1 MNLKLKLSN
10 KMAAVEHSDKIKIFI
25 PTDENLK
32 QLGELLM
39 TETSR
44 SIILELIGKE
54 MYVNELAIK
63 LGLRVSLV
71 THHLQKLKDLGLLDI
86 TSKPISKRTK
96 PHDFFRFKTDI
107 FLNFSEDTTG
117 GKLKRIFK
125 ESVKFASIGIAS
137 ATSFLIDYP
146 TSRTDNYATGFVPDN
161 PLEPWVVFLTGI
173 IIGLVI
179 ERLYFGW
186 KKSKRKN

>member
-1 MNLKLKLSN
+1 
-10 KMAAVEHSDKIKIFI
+10 MALEKSDRVKIFI
-25 PTDENLK
+25 PTDQSLK

-54 MYVNELAIK
+54 MYVNEIAIK
-63 LGLRVSLV
+63 LQLRVSLV

-96 PHDFFRFKTDI
+96 NHDFFRFKTDV

-117 GKLKRIFK
+117 EKLKRIFK
-125 ESVKFASIGIAS
+125 ETVKFASIGIIS
-137 ATSFLIDYP
+137 LTSFLFDYSTNP
-146 TSRTDNYATGFVPDN
+146 TNNYAIGFQADN
-161 PLEPWVVFLTGI
+161 PLEPWVAFLAI
-173 IIGLVI
+173 LVVGLAI
-179 ERLYFGW
+179 ERIYFGW
-186 KKSKRKN
+186 KKRRKN

>member
-1 MNLKLKLSN
+1 
-10 KMAAVEHSDKIKIFI
+10 MAAIEPTDRIKIFI

-44 SIILELIGKE
+44 SIILELIGKQ

-107 FLNFSEDTTG
+107 FLNFSQDSTG
-117 GKLKRIFK
+117 EKLKRIFK
-125 ESVKFASIGIAS
+125 DGVKFASIGIAS
-137 ATSFLIDYP
+137 ATSFMFDYSITP
-146 TSRTDNYATGFVPDN
+146 TDNYAIGFVPDN
-161 PLEPWVVFLTGI
+161 PLEPWVVFLGI
-173 IIGLVI
+173 LVIGLVI
-179 ERLYFGW
+179 ERIYFGW
-186 KKSKRKN
+186 KKRRKN

>member
-1 MNLKLKLSN
+1 
-10 KMAAVEHSDKIKIFI
+10 MALEQNDRVKIFI
-25 PTDENLK
+25 PTDESLK

-54 MYVNELAIK
+54 MYVNEIAIK
-63 LGLRVSLV
+63 LQLRVSLV

-96 PHDFFRFKTDI
+96 NHDFFRFRTDV

-117 GKLKRIFK
+117 EKLKRIFK
-125 ESVKFASIGIAS
+125 ESVKFASIGIIS
-137 ATSFLIDYP
+137 LTSFLFDFP
-146 TSRTDNYATGFVPDN
+146 SWFESNENNYAFPGEPSN
-161 PLEPWVVFLTGI
+161 PLEPWVIFLVI
-173 IIGLVI
+173 LVIGLAL
-179 ERLYFGW
+179 ERIYFGL
-186 KKSKRKN
+186 KKRRKN